1 MRFLLLAALSAGLA
15 TAGTFAYNDFSNV
28 TGLTINGDASQ
39 NSPFLQLVP
48 SAESKAGTAYATT
61 PIALDASTGFST
73 AFEFYVTTDRGNP
86 TDGFTFLLQNE
97 GVTAVGAGGQGS
109 GYVGITPSVAVLFRG
124 RGPSFIGAVTDGID
138 PLPGYPTLPPGATT
152 FDEGVFY
159 NQDEFAWID
168 YDPLTTIL
176 SVYLSTSSTEPSIPV
191 MTTTVDLFGT
201 VGSQAFV
208 GFSAGTGAGYGTNDI
223 LNWTFT
229 SQDDLP
235 GVPEPATAGFFA
247 LGLAALGLLGRRTFK
262 RR

>member
-1 MRFLLLAALSAGLA
+1 MRFLLLATLSAGLA
-15 TAGTFAYNDFSNV
+15 TAGTFTYNDFSNV
-28 TGLTINGDASQ
+28 SGLTINGNASQ

-48 SAESKAGTAYATT
+48 AAVGQAGTAYATT
-61 PIALDASTGFST
+61 PIALDAATGFST
-73 AFEFYVTTDRGNP
+73 AFEFNVTTDPGNP
-86 TDGFTFLLQNE
+86 TDGFTFLLQSE

-124 RGPSFIGAVTDGID
+124 RGPSFIGVVTDGID
-138 PLPGYPTLPPGATT
+138 PLPGYPILPPGATPFT
-152 FDEGVFY
+152 EGVFY

-168 YDPLTTIL
+168 YDPLTTTL
-176 SVYLSTSSTEPSIPV
+176 SVYLSTSSTEPSTPV
-191 MTTTVDLFGT
+191 MTTTVNLFTT

-229 SQDDLP
+229 SQDA
-235 GVPEPATAGFFA
+235 VPEPATAGFFA

>member
-48 SAESKAGTAYATT
+48 AAESKAGTAYETT

-73 AFEFYVTTDRGNP
+73 SFEFHVTTDTGNP
-86 TDGFTFLLQNE
+86 TDGFTFLLQDQ

-109 GYVGITPSVAVLFRG
+109 GYVGVTPSVAVLFRG
-124 RGPSFIGAVTDGID
+124 RGPSFIGVVTDGID
-138 PLPGYPTLPPGATT
+138 PLPGYPTLPPGATPFT
-152 FDEGVFY
+152 EGVFY

-168 YDPLTTIL
+168 YDPLTTTL
-176 SVYLSTSSTEPSIPV
+176 SVYLSTSSTEPSTPV
-191 MTTTVDLFGT
+191 MTTTVNLFTT

-229 SQDDLP
+229 SGDA
-235 GVPEPATAGFFA
+235 VPEPATAGFFA